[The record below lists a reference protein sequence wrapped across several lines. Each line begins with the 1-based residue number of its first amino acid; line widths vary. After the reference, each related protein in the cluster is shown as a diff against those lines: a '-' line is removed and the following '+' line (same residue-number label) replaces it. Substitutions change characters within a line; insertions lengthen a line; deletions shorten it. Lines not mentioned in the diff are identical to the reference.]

1 MPTLDALLTRA
12 ADTRPATWNADARTI
27 EAVISTGAAV
37 QRRDARGPYSE
48 RLDVQAIDPAGLVG
62 VPVLDGHRQQ
72 GSEHIVGTIIDAR
85 RDGGALIATI
95 RLSAALD
102 VANVVTKVA
111 EGILRGVSVGYAVTT
126 WEDLPDPH
134 DPKIRMRIA
143 RDWRV
148 VEVSL
153 VSVPADA
160 AAQIRSVEEMT
171 VETVT
176 AETQDA
182 PGVETRAAIREIAR
196 TAGMTPEWADQQIDA
211 GADLLA
217 TRAAA
222 FVEMQQR
229 SGPTIRTQVGTSS
242 EDPAVQF
249 ERAAEAL
256 ACRMAGGTPSDA
268 ARPLMGL
275 GLADHARL
283 TLARAGVAGV
293 NSMGREDLLTRAMN
307 TTSDFPN
314 LLTASGNRVLLPAY
328 QAAASPL
335 KMLARQTTANDFRPM
350 SQIKLGDFGR
360 LQKVGEAGEIK
371 AVTTGEAV
379 EGYSVETFAGLFNLS
394 RQAIVNDDLGAFG
407 RWSAMMGTAAAD
419 TEADQL
425 IALLLASNGAGPI
438 MGEDGKRLFHVD
450 HGNLAAAG
458 AAISVATLTA
468 ARLAMRTQKGLD
480 GKSPINV
487 TPKYLLVSPALETVG
502 EQVLATLNANLIAE
516 QNPFAGKLTL
526 LVDARLTGNAWYVFA
541 DPATAAVLEWAYL
554 SSAQGP
560 QLASRDGWDVLG
572 REFRVVLDFGC
583 GAIDYRGAYRNAGA

>member
-1 MPTLDALLTRA
+1 MATLDALLTRA
-12 ADTRPATWNADARTI
+12 ADTRPSTWNADARTI
-27 EAVISTGAAV
+27 EAVISTGAPV
-37 QRRDARGPYSE
+37 QRKDARGPYSE
-48 RLDVQAIDPAGLVG
+48 RLDVQAVDPTGLIG

-72 GSEHIVGTIIDAR
+72 GSEFVVGTIIDAR

-95 RLSAALD
+95 RLSAAAD
-102 VANVVTKVA
+102 VASTVMKVA
-111 EGILRGVSVGYAVTT
+111 EGILRGVSVGYSVLT
-126 WEDLPDPH
+126 WEESTDPGSH
-134 DPKIRMRIA
+134 ARIRIA

-153 VSVPADA
+153 VSVPADPA
-160 AAQIRSVEEMT
+160 SLIRSEKMT

-176 AETQDA
+176 TETQE
-182 PGVETRAAIREIAR
+182 PPVVETRAAIREIAR
-196 TAGMTPEWADQQIDA
+196 TAGLTAQWADAQIDA
-211 GADLLA
+211 GADVLA

-229 SGPTIRTQVGTSS
+229 SGPTIRTHVGTSS

-256 ACRMAGGTPSDA
+256 SCRMAGGTPSDA
-268 ARPLMGL
+268 ARPLMAL

-293 NSMGREDLLTRAMN
+293 NTMGREDLLSRAMA

-328 QAAASPL
+328 QSAASPL
-335 KMLARQTTANDFRPM
+335 KMLARQTTAVDFRPM

-371 AVTTGEAV
+371 AVTTGEAL
-379 EGYSVETFAGLFNLS
+379 ESYKVETFAGLFNLS

-425 IALLLASNGAGPI
+425 IGLLLTSNGAGPL
-438 MGEDGKRLFHVD
+438 MGEDGKRLFIAD

-487 TPKYLLVSPALETVG
+487 TPKYLLVGPALETVG
-502 EQVLATLNANLIAE
+502 EQVLATLNANLVAE

-526 LVDARLTGNAWYVFA
+526 LVDARLTGNSWYVFA
-541 DPATAAVLEWAYL
+541 DPSTAAVLEWAYL

-583 GAIDYRGAYRNAGA
+583 GAIDYRGAYRNAGQ